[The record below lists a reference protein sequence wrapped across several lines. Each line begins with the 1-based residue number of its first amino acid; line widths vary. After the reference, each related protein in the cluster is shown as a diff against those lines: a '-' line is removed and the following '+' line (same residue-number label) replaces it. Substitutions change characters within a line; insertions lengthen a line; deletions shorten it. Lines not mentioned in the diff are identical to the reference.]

1 MSKERISAM
10 NIEIEYCV
18 PCGYLDKA
26 VDAQKTI
33 LNAFGEQLGQVALK
47 PGNKGVYTF
56 RVDGDVIYSKPDEYR
71 IEDIVDTIKQRL

>member
-1 MSKERISAM
+1 M

-26 VDAQKTI
+26 SEAQKTI
-33 LNAFGEQLGQVALK
+33 LSTFGEQVAQVSLK

-56 RVDGDVIYSKPDEYR
+56 RADGDVIYTKPDEFR
-71 IEDIVDTIKQRL
+71 IEDIVDTIKARL

>member
-1 MSKERISAM
+1 M

-26 VDAQKTI
+26 TEAQKTI
-33 LNAFGEQLGQVALK
+33 LSTFGEQVSQVALK

-56 RVDGDVIYSKPDEYR
+56 RANGEVIYTKPDEFR
-71 IEDIVDTIKQRL
+71 IEDIVDTIKERL

>member
-1 MSKERISAM
+1 M

-26 VDAQKTI
+26 SEAQKTI
-33 LNAFGEQLGQVALK
+33 LSTFGEKIESVSLK

-56 RVDGDVIYSKPDEYR
+56 RADGEVIYSKPDEFR
-71 IEDIVDTIKQRL
+71 IESIVDTIKERLESNA

>member
-1 MSKERISAM
+1 M

-33 LNAFGEQLGQVALK
+33 LSTFGEQLGQVTLK

-56 RVDGDVIYSKPDEYR
+56 RADGEVIYAKPDQFR
-71 IEDIVDTIKQRL
+71 IEDIVDTIKARL

>member
-1 MSKERISAM
+1 M

-26 VDAQKTI
+26 AEAQKTI
-33 LNAFGEQLGQVALK
+33 LSAFGEQIGMVSLK

-56 RVDGDVIYSKPDEYR
+56 RADGDVIYSKPDEFR
-71 IEDIVDTIKQRL
+71 IEEIVDTIKARL